1 YGAIRS
7 KIGLFTFFNF
17 SIVILVDLDALIPNI
32 CVFFV
37 LAFGSFKG
45 HNLVKIYHFF
55 IKNTPKCSQKSE
67 ESENNSIKSK
77 KSLKKWTILE
87 KPKIGYASL

>member
-1 YGAIRS
+1 MEHLVFSTYYICNSKGYGAIRS

-37 LAFGSFKG
+37 LGNYFM
-45 HNLVKIYHFF
+45 NY
-55 IKNTPKCSQKSE
+55 
-67 ESENNSIKSK
+67 SK
-77 KSLKKWTILE
+77 FLRV
-87 KPKIGYASL
+87 Y

>member
-1 YGAIRS
+1 MIFLCGFLHRFGTQEYDKIRINAYCNYKGYGAIRS

-37 LAFGSFKG
+37 LAFGSF
-45 HNLVKIYHFF
+45 
-55 IKNTPKCSQKSE
+55 
-67 ESENNSIKSK
+67 
-77 KSLKKWTILE
+77 
-87 KPKIGYASL
+87 